1 MTFKPLNHT
10 SMRGVAVNK
19 KTLMVP
25 KKLRHITLWVHPE
38 GRVLGGIYVRE
49 QSAHHAGE
57 EQPLEIL
64 NQPEPFVVVKRE
76 DPAELRFYNKRSIIR
91 VEYDNPEESV
101 DEAMHETFLH
111 CRLQMMDG
119 SLISGTI
126 QESLPPD
133 RARLLDYLNRVDDG
147 FIKLTSDEGAVYLI
161 NKAYIIHVHA
171 EKVPDDET
179 EA

>member
-1 MTFKPLNHT
+1 MN
-10 SMRGVAVNK
+10 N
-19 KTLMVP
+19 KTLKVP

-49 QSAHHAGE
+49 QSAHYAGE

-64 NQPEPFVVVKRE
+64 NQAEPFLVVKRQE
-76 DPAELRFYNKRSIIR
+76 PDELRFYNKRSIIR
-91 VEYDNPEESV
+91 VEFARGEEPSG
-101 DEAMHETFLH
+101 DTTDETFLH
-111 CRLQMMDG
+111 CRLQLMDG

-126 QESLPPD
+126 QEALPPD
-133 RARLLDYLNRVDDG
+133 RSRLLDYLNRVHDN
-147 FIKLTSDEGAVYLI
+147 FIKLYSDEGSVYLI

-171 EKVPDDET
+171 ESVPDDET